1 MSEHLRIWFGL
12 YIVVLVLTFPFP
24 YDLFSFFTEF
34 IVSLAGPFSFKLA
47 QFIGI
52 KPLLTDLSSDSKS
65 LLVFIFLQFIIS
77 LAMVGITP
85 LRKWLIQINIVNL
98 SRSATAL
105 FLALI
110 LFKYGLD
117 KLFKQQFYL
126 PEPNLLFTPLGHLDK
141 DILYWSTMGVSR
153 SYNIFLGMVEI
164 APAILLLFKKT
175 RTIGAI
181 IAMAVLMNIVAIN
194 FSFDIS
200 VKMFS
205 TILLLLSIYLAWPGI
220 KILSTS
226 LLSGRNIQNP
236 EKEDHST
243 RSKKQW
249 WTKTLIIFL
258 IIMESLYPHLKRGN
272 FNDDLA
278 PRPVLH
284 GAYEVISGSSNI
296 KVPYIKRV
304 FIHRDGYLIF
314 QDNYDEMEDF
324 KMEINS
330 AKNEI
335 LISEYSGQTNV
346 IQFSYDKK
354 NDILTIDL
362 PFDNKRELNCRKIN
376 TQKLPIM
383 EEHYHWLV
391 D

>member
-1 MSEHLRIWFGL
+1 MSSNIKTWIGL
-12 YIVVLVLTFPFP
+12 YVVILVLTFPFP
-24 YDLFSFFTEF
+24 YDLFSFFTAL
-34 IVSLAGPFSFKLA
+34 IISIAGPFSFTLA
-47 QFIGI
+47 QHIGL
-52 KPLLTDLSSDSKS
+52 KPLLMDLSSDSKS
-65 LLVFIFLQFIIS
+65 LLVFIFVQLIFS
-77 LAMVGITP
+77 LLIVGIVP
-85 LRKWLIQINIVNL
+85 IRRWLFRIDIDRV
-98 SRSATAL
+98 SRSVAAL

-164 APAILLLFKKT
+164 VPAILLLFKKT

-181 IAMAVLMNIVAIN
+181 IAVGVLMNIVAIN

-220 KILSTS
+220 KIISTS
-226 LLSGRNIQNP
+226 LVSGRNIQNP
-236 EKEDHST
+236 EEEDHST
-243 RSKKQW
+243 RSRKQW

-258 IIMESLYPHLKRGN
+258 IIMESLYPHFKRGN

-296 KVPYIKRV
+296 KVPNIKRV

-362 PFDNKRELNCRKIN
+362 PFDNKRKLNCRKIN
-376 TQKLPIM
+376 TQKLLIM
-383 EEHYHWLV
+383 EEHYHWMV

>member
-47 QFIGI
+47 QFIGL

-85 LRKWLIQINIVNL
+85 LRKWLIQINIVNV
-98 SRSATAL
+98 SRSTTAL

-164 APAILLLFKKT
+164 VPAILLLFKKT

-181 IAMAVLMNIVAIN
+181 IAVGVLMNIVAIN

-220 KILSTS
+220 KIISTS
-226 LLSGRNIQNP
+226 LVSGRNIQNP
-236 EKEDHST
+236 EEEDHQT
-243 RSKKQW
+243 RSRQQY
-249 WTKTLIIFL
+249 WTKTLIISL
-258 IIMESLYPHLKRGN
+258 IILESLYPHLKRGN

-278 PRPVLH
+278 PRPLLH
-284 GAYEVISGSSNI
+284 GAYEVISVSSNN
-296 KVPYIKRV
+296 KAPYIKRV

-362 PFDNKRELNCRKIN
+362 PFDNKRKLNCRKIN